1 MAEYRSFARRHKAV
15 LNVVMLVTLASMVFV
30 YPYDQQFRFT
40 LGVAILSTL
49 LLYFP
54 QLPAWRTTALCG
66 LAILGVRTVLAV
78 IMQQSSLAAAL
89 LQHSPALAYYLVYG
103 SLFTLLKVRRRLDNL
118 PVAVLVLS
126 LTDIASNLAELF
138 FRSTLQITGYEKVF
152 AGIIFVA
159 LFRAL
164 LAVYGCVVLK
174 QYHAFVLVQDQLE
187 RYAQLI
193 VMVAKLKTELF
204 YLKKSSRDIEEVM
217 ERSYWLYNQMN
228 EQGRTKPE
236 LAQYSGDALEITRNI
251 HEVKKDYARV
261 LTGIEAILLPSE
273 PNSFMN
279 LSEIFQIM
287 EQNMASFIKA
297 AGWEI
302 SVSFYCGDD
311 FATERHYTIVSLLDN
326 LLMNAVEACGPAGHI
341 QVSARREAET
351 CLFTVED
358 DGAGIPPEELPLIF
372 KPGYSTKF
380 SNETGKMSTGLGLS
394 HVEILCRYLDGT
406 VKVTSLAGQGT
417 KFILEIPQEKLLLQ
431 GIKK

>member
-15 LNVVMLVTLASMVFV
+15 LNVVLLVTLASMVFV

-78 IMQQSSLAAAL
+78 IMQQSSLADAL
-89 LQHSPALAYYLVYG
+89 LHHLPALAYYLVYG

-236 LAQYSGDALEITRNI
+236 LARYSGDALEIARNI

-287 EQNMASFIKA
+287 EQNMASFLKA
-297 AGWEI
+297 DGREI

-394 HVEILCRYLDGT
+394 HVEILCKYLDGT

-431 GIKK
+431 GIKE